1 MPYSFQHQFL
11 IAMPTLI
18 DSFFY
23 HSVVYICEHDEGGAM
38 GLIINRPTR
47 IMMRELLGHLQ
58 ITNNSEWANNTA
70 VLFGGPVQKDQG
82 MVIHDGG
89 QQWKNTLKITEKTFL
104 TTSSDILQS
113 LGTDDGPENSIV
125 TLGYST
131 WSAGQLEQEI
141 AENSWLTVPATPELL
156 YHTPAEQCW
165 QAAAKLLGI
174 DINLMSNTTGHA

>member
-1 MPYSFQHQFL
+1 MSYSLKHHFL

-23 HSVVYICEHDEGGAM
+23 HSVVYLCEHDDDGAM

-47 IMMRELLGHLQ
+47 IMMQELLNHLQ

-82 MVIHDGG
+82 MVVHDGG
-89 QQWKNTLKITEKTFL
+89 ERWKNTLKITDDTFL

-113 LGTDDGPENSIV
+113 LGTDNGPPHSIV
-125 TLGYST
+125 TLGYAA
-131 WSAGQLEQEI
+131 WEAGQLEKEI
-141 AENSWLTVPATPELL
+141 AENSWLTVQATPELL
-156 YHTPAEQCW
+156 YQTRAEDRW

-174 DINLMSNTTGHA
+174 DINLMPNTTGHA

>member
-1 MPYSFQHQFL
+1 MTYLKHHFL

-23 HSVVYICEHDEGGAM
+23 HSVVYLCEHDEDGAM

-47 IMMRELLGHLQ
+47 IMMRELLNHLQ

-89 QQWKNTLKITEKTFL
+89 ERWKNTLKITDETFL
-104 TTSSDILQS
+104 TTSSDILES
-113 LGTDDGPENSIV
+113 LGTDKGPPNSIV
-125 TLGYST
+125 TLGYAA
-131 WSAGQLEQEI
+131 WEAGQLEQEI
-141 AENSWLTVPATPELL
+141 AENSWLTVAATPELL
-156 YHTPAEQCW
+156 YQIRAEDRW